1 MNNELLKTQHSKLGI
16 ASCVIALTV
25 WIYLAVLIYLFFYNE
40 EFGRKFN
47 DFLPKNSGMS
57 DFSGLGTALGLMV
70 VMFLIIPVCGHLLG
84 LIFGLIGV
92 IQKTKKKLFAV
103 AGLIMNA
110 LIFVGGLVLNIIG
123 ILSNRQ

>member
-47 DFLPKNSGMS
+47 DFLPKNSGMA
-57 DFSGLGTALGLMV
+57 DFSGLGTALVLMAIL
-70 VMFLIIPVCGHLLG
+70 FLIVPVGGHLSG
-84 LIFGLIGV
+84 LIFGLIGI
-92 IQKTKKKLFAV
+92 IQKTKKKSFAV
-103 AGLIMNA
+103 AGLVMNTLLFIA
-110 LIFVGGLVLNIIG
+110 GTIVNMLGVFT
-123 ILSNRQ
+123 NRQ